1 MKGEITVELLGEK
14 IKLSYYL
21 GIEEVLKA
29 YCKANGVK
37 REEVPERFMFSA
49 MEYFA
54 NASKEDLS
62 KPVEDLLEPIEKESY
77 KYRALPIHEFN
88 KVTDLVADIQS
99 EIPDDKKK
107 TGK

>member
-29 YCKANGVK
+29 YCKTNSIK
-37 REEVPERFMFSA
+37 RDEVPERFMFSA

-62 KPVEDLLEPIEKESY
+62 KPVEDLIEPIEQESY

-88 KVTDLVADIQS
+88 KVTELVADIQS
-99 EIPDDKKK
+99 EVPDNKKK
-107 TGK
+107 TGI